1 MNHALRTLWPY
12 YNKAI
17 GKMVMDM
24 ARPMIE
30 EQLKPVR
37 PAALQAACTEVLC
50 TGCLAS
56 VRGTVAWVAAQGSA
70 EAAGS
75 RFN

>member
-1 MNHALRTLWPY
+1 MNHALRTFWPY

-17 GKMVMDM
+17 GKMALDM

-37 PAALQAACTEVLC
+37 FLLSVLSALAN
-50 TGCLAS
+50 S
-56 VRGTVAWVAAQGSA
+56 
-70 EAAGS
+70 
-75 RFN
+75 